1 MHGKRCR
8 APRRGWTLAVPDR
21 QSSWDGG
28 ATARLTGVHHGSSQR
43 WTHSSAWRRCYA
55 NARKVLAHYGATL
68 DNVVEEVL
76 YVTVAGTVRAGA
88 DGGGPGGGGGL
99 PLSPRPSLPR
109 PRGE

>member
-28 ATARLTGVHHGSSQR
+28 ATARLTGVRHGSSQR

-55 NARKVLAHYGATL
+55 NARKVLAQYGATL

-76 YVTVAGTVRAGA
+76 YVTDMDTAFAVAGAGRAEA
-88 DGGGPGGGGGL
+88 VGGRPARGGHDI
-99 PLSPRPSLPR
+99 RHA
-109 PRGE
+109 